1 MKLAG
6 RVAIAAPRAEV
17 WAFLLDP
24 ERVGPCL
31 PGAESVERLADGRFR
46 ARARVGAG
54 LFSTKVEVIGEYAQL
69 EPPDAATMIARGSG
83 LGSTGQAT
91 ARLTLTESEAG
102 GTVVDWSAEVTLAGM
117 AAAFEGRLSNGTAD
131 QALGSV
137 FDCIRARLE
146 GRPPG
151 R

>member
-1 MKLAG
+1 VKLAG
-6 RVAIAAPRAEV
+6 RVAIAAPRDEV

-31 PGAESVERLADGRFR
+31 PGVDSVERLADGRFR

-54 LFSTKVEVIGEYAQL
+54 LLSTKIEVIGEYGQL
-69 EPPDAATMIARGSG
+69 EPLSAATMSARGSG
-83 LGSTGQAT
+83 LGSTGDAT
-91 ARLTLTESEAG
+91 ARLTLADGEAG

-117 AAAFEGRLSNGTAD
+117 AAAFEGRLSDGTAD
-131 QALGSV
+131 RALGGV

-146 GRPPG
+146 A
-151 R
+151 